1 MLHRFAAYA
10 FLFVQNSE
18 GVRTIFETSS
28 QTLGMSEIASADS
41 PLDLQLSE
49 AELEQHRDHITS
61 FITGQYEAAGA
72 DVAVIALSGGID
84 STLTSHLAV
93 EALGKSSVYGLI
105 LPSTVNRE
113 QNMSDAERVASEL
126 LDIEYDVIEIQPLV
140 DSVLEANPTVSTD
153 PGEDEQTRVAV
164 GNVRARLRAV
174 LSYFEANR
182 RNGLVLGTGNRSE
195 AAVGYFTK
203 YGDGAVDCHPIANLY
218 KGQVRQL
225 ARHIG
230 VPEDLAAKEA
240 SAELWADQTDEGELG
255 IGYDTLDSV
264 LALHIDG
271 PLSVSSTARELG
283 VDQSVVEDVRGLY
296 ERSEHK
302 RKAPPGPAQLY

>member
-1 MLHRFAAYA
+1 MAEIDSA
-10 FLFVQNSE
+10 
-18 GVRTIFETSS
+18 ET
-28 QTLGMSEIASADS
+28 
-41 PLDLQLSE
+41 PLDLRFSE
-49 AELEQHRDHITS
+49 AELEQHREHITS
-61 FITGQYEAAGA
+61 FVTEQYEAAGA
-72 DVAVIALSGGID
+72 DTAVIALSGGID
-84 STLTSHLAV
+84 STLTAHLAV
-93 EALGKSSVYGLI
+93 EALGSGSVYGLV

-140 DSVLEANPTVSTD
+140 EAVLDANPNVSTD
-153 PGEDEQTRVAV
+153 AGEDEQTRVAV
-164 GNVRARLRAV
+164 GNLRARLRAV

-182 RNGLVLGTGNRSE
+182 RNGIVLGTGNRSE

-230 VPEDLAAKEA
+230 VPEDLAGKTA

-255 IGYDTLDSV
+255 LDYETLDSV
-264 LALHIDG
+264 LALHVDG
-271 PLSVSSTARELG
+271 PLSATATARELG
-283 VDQSVVEDVRGLY
+283 VDESLVEDVRGLY
-296 ERSEHK
+296 ERSAHK
-302 RKAPPGPAQLY
+302 RQAPPGPETLY